1 MLAHFS
7 APGPTWIF
15 SRCEDNICYSPS
27 LPASSTYRG
36 TGIFLF
42 SCTHK
47 LHFLFFF
54 PGEENNHL
62 GGSLSF
68 CEEIL
73 HYSLYQPIF
82 NTQLPIQSILCCVS
96 FKWALCARLTTVEK
110 CISSHCSCPSPQ
122 GHPLFP
128 GWFPKLPLFG
138 QCLSA
143 PWHQQILTSWAH
155 C

>member
-47 LHFLFFF
+47 LHFLFFSQAKKTTIWVVHCHSVRKYF
-54 PGEENNHL
+54 TTVFTNPF
-62 GGSLSF
+62 STLSSQ
-68 CEEIL
+68 
-73 HYSLYQPIF
+73 YSLFYAVYLL
-82 NTQLPIQSILCCVS
+82 NELYALALQLWRSAFHLTALVPALKVIHSFLDDFPNFLCLDNAS
-96 FKWALCARLTTVEK
+96 QHHG
-110 CISSHCSCPSPQ
+110 ISK
-122 GHPLFP
+122 F
-128 GWFPKLPLFG
+128 
-138 QCLSA
+138 
-143 PWHQQILTSWAH
+143 
-155 C
+155 